1 VTLSRRHALF
11 FGWCLAVGL
20 VAAPFLRQLVAFAWV
35 DETASYV
42 LLVPLVTVVLLVVE
56 RRTVFTTCGNGW
68 PAAAVLLVVAGV
80 LGAAA
85 LSSPPPSD
93 QLTFGTAA
101 VVVSWI
107 AGFVGCYGLSA
118 ARAAAFPLLF
128 LLFTIPVPASILNSA
143 ITFLQHWSAEAT
155 DVLFTLTGTTFH
167 REGYVFTMPDLV
179 IKVAEECSGIRS
191 SAGLLL
197 TTLLAG
203 HIALR
208 SGWTKTLLALAVIP
222 VTILKNAIR
231 IVSLSLLSIHV
242 DPGFM
247 EGWLHR
253 SGGIVFLVIA
263 MGLLLPVL
271 TLLSHLERETGVSGA
286 A

>member
-1 VTLSRRHALF
+1 MTLVQRHWLF
-11 FGWCLAVGL
+11 AAWCVVVSL
-20 VAAPFLRQLVAFAWV
+20 VAAPFLRRFVAFAWV

-42 LLVPLVTVVLLVVE
+42 LLVPLVTFALLVIE
-56 RRTVFTTCGNGW
+56 RRSVF
-68 PAAAVLLVVAGV
+68 AAVGSDWVLAAGMLVAAGLLGVVARRAASPADCLS

-85 LSSPPPSD
+85 
-93 QLTFGTAA
+93 
-101 VVVSWI
+101 VVFSLL
-107 AGFVGCYGLSA
+107 AGFAGCYGLSA
-118 ARAAAFPLLF
+118 MRAAAFPLAF
-128 LLFTIPVPASILNSA
+128 LLFTVPVPEPLLNAA
-143 ITFLQHWSAEAT
+143 IAFLQKWSAEAT
-155 DVLFTLTGTTFH
+155 QVLFTVTGTTFH
-167 REGYVFTMPDLV
+167 REGNVFTLPDLV
-179 IKVAEECSGIRS
+179 IEVAKECSGIRS

-208 SGWTKTLLALAVIP
+208 SAWTKALLALAVIP
-222 VTILKNAIR
+222 VTVLKNAIR

-242 DPGFM
+242 DRGFM

-271 TLLSHLERETGVSGA
+271 TLLSRLERAPGVGDA